1 MCITSYNISTISFKL
16 TASYT
21 PPHNT
26 HNTLNLSSPSTPLP
40 VYLSDDG
47 VVLSDASVLF
57 LQAYVVQQGEGQ
69 WFAVPTQDGLALAYV
84 GSGEGEAAAR
94 VGGVMSDVAQG
105 RRAAQLLPC
114 RTQLPVAQREN
125 RRRLNF

>member
-1 MCITSYNISTISFKL
+1 M
-16 TASYT
+16 
-21 PPHNT
+21 
-26 HNTLNLSSPSTPLP
+26 
-40 VYLSDDG
+40 YLSDDG

-69 WFAVPTQDGLALAYV
+69 WLAVSTQDGLALAHV

>member
-47 VVLSDASVLF
+47 VVLSYASVLF

-69 WFAVPTQDGLALAYV
+69 WLAVSTQDGLALAHV
-84 GSGEGEAAAR
+84 GSGEGEAAAW
-94 VGGVMSDVAQG
+94 VGGVVSDVAQG
-105 RRAAQLLPC
+105 CRATQLLPC
-114 RTQLPVAQREN
+114 RTQFPVAQTDRKGEG
-125 RRRLNF
+125 